1 LVTEKEVCLF
11 KNHHLKKVAN
21 MPPELTFTS
30 DMLIVLAALGLA
42 ILFFVFEWVR
52 VDVVGLMM
60 MVVLPLSGVIAPEE
74 AIAGLGSNAVVSII
88 AVIIIG
94 AGLDKSGV
102 MNIISRQIVKL
113 AGNSQTRIMA
123 FLSAAVAVISSFM
136 QNIGAVSLFM
146 PAASRI
152 SRRLNIPVSKI
163 LMPMGFCA
171 IIGGC
176 LTLVGSS
183 PLILLNDLMAS
194 WYQNNPEAMD
204 VNQLEPFG
212 LFSVTPIGIALVAA
226 GLIYFILLGRFI
238 LPPAP
243 AMPKDICMSS
253 YLDDIYGQQV
263 GLIYEL
269 TVPKNFQTKTL
280 KELHLR
286 PRYHATVDCIAKK
299 QLRRK
304 ILAPTYS
311 DTIEGGDVVAV
322 ITTKEHVQQLAN
334 DLGWEVKPELDVF
347 REDLA
352 PDNAGII
359 EAIVTPHS
367 ELAGKTMREIH
378 FRKRYQVNPLAIFR
392 DNKVLLEFISSIK
405 LRHGDAILFQGQ
417 WAKFP
422 LLHEKLDLVFT
433 EELRGVITRPEKAGY
448 AVFSLAIAL
457 VLALLFHVK
466 LSIALLTGA
475 IGMIL
480 TRVLAID
487 EAYKSVDWMTIFLL
501 GGLIP
506 LGVAFEKTGTA
517 QYIAMSMISAMGKVT
532 PFMLMVLIGLLS
544 SFFTL
549 VASNVGATVLLVPL
563 AMNLAVQIGADPRM
577 AALVVAVATSNT
589 FMLPTHQVNALI
601 MRPGGYKTMDYIRAG
616 TGMTALFI
624 VVVLTVLYFGYG
636 I

>member
-1 LVTEKEVCLF
+1 MAPDF
-11 KNHHLKKVAN
+11 
-21 MPPELTFTS
+21 TFTP
-30 DMLIVLAALGLA
+30 DMLIVLAALGMA
-42 ILFFVFEWVR
+42 ILLFVFEWVR
-52 VDVVGLMM
+52 VDVVGLLM
-60 MVVLPLSGVIAPEE
+60 MVLLPLSGVIDAQE

-102 MNIISRQIVKL
+102 MNVLSRQIVKL
-113 AGNSQTRIMA
+113 AGRNQTRIMV
-123 FLSAAVAVISSFM
+123 FLSAAVALISSFM

-146 PAASRI
+146 PAATRI
-152 SRRLNIPVSKI
+152 SRQLNIPISKI

-194 WYQNNPEAMD
+194 WYQNNPEAMGSKP
-204 VNQLEPFG
+204 LEPFG
-212 LFSVTPIGIALVAA
+212 LFSVTPIGIALVVA
-226 GLIYFILLGRFI
+226 GLTYFILLGRFV
-238 LPPAP
+238 LPPSPTEGKAE
-243 AMPKDICMSS
+243 CMSS
-253 YLDDIYGQQV
+253 YLDDIYGKRV
-263 GLIYEL
+263 GLIFEL
-269 TVPKNFQTKTL
+269 SVPEEFPTKFL

-299 QLRRK
+299 QQRRK

-311 DTIEGGDVVAV
+311 DTIEGGDVVGV
-322 ITTKEHVQQLAN
+322 ISTQEHIQQLAH
-334 DLGWEVKPELDVF
+334 DLGWKIKPELDVF

-378 FRKRYQVNPLAIFR
+378 FRKRYQVNPLAVFR
-392 DNKVLLEFISSIK
+392 DNKVLLEDISTMK

-422 LLHEKLDLVFT
+422 LLHDKLDLVFT
-433 EELRGVITRPEKAGY
+433 EDLRGVITRPEKAGY
-448 AVFSLAIAL
+448 AIVSLAIAL
-457 VLALLFHVK
+457 LLALLFHIK

-480 TRVLAID
+480 SRVLTID
-487 EAYKSVDWMTIFLL
+487 EAYNSVDWMTIFLL
-501 GGLIP
+501 AGLIP
-506 LGVAFEKTGTA
+506 LGVAFEKTGAA
-517 QYIAMSMISAMGKVT
+517 QYIAMSLIAAVGEVT
-532 PFMLMVLIGLLS
+532 PFMLMVIIGLLS

-563 AMNLAVQIGADPRM
+563 AMNLAIPVGADPRM

-601 MRPGGYKTMDYIRAG
+601 MRPGGYKTIDYVRAG
-616 TGMTALFI
+616 TGMTILFI
-624 VVVLTVLYFGYG
+624 VVVLSMLYFGYG